1 MRDHT
6 ACGVEVKF
14 RKTSMLS
21 RTAASYASVRSAS
34 LTTNSPE
41 MIVAWALPARSL
53 VAIQNQGR
61 DNADEKHHKKKK
73 GKDSGHL
80 GRTRNQ
86 AAELG
91 EHGEAADY
99 YKPCG
104 VVKHQ

>member
-1 MRDHT
+1 
-6 ACGVEVKF
+6 
-14 RKTSMLS
+14 
-21 RTAASYASVRSAS
+21 
-34 LTTNSPE
+34 

-53 VAIQNQGR
+53 VVIQNQGR

-86 AAELG
+86 ATELEEDG
-91 EHGEAADY
+91 DATDY

-104 VVKHQ
+104 VVKHEKIPSCRMQKRSERNVQWETSMAKAFAVPSS